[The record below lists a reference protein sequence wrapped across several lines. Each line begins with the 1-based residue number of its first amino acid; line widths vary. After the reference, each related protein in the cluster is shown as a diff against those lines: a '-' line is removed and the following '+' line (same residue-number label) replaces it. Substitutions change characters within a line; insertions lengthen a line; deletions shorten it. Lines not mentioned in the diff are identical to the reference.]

1 MVHEREKAE
10 KYCVFA
16 RFYLT
21 KVEKSITLLKYVGRN
36 VETFS
41 FLRPTYPS
49 KTGFFGG
56 GTKGA

>member
-1 MVHEREKAE
+1 MVHEREKVE

-41 FLRPTYPS
+41 FLRLTHPS